1 LNIKL
6 NVESTYNQ
14 ALKEPSPPPAL
25 PLSPQK
31 SGGKKKCRAG
41 LTRTCTLLVSMQ
53 EKFRVAIDGGVD
65 VPQFLGGFFC
75 SLAEYLFVLFS

>member
-1 LNIKL
+1 
-6 NVESTYNQ
+6 
-14 ALKEPSPPPAL
+14 
-25 PLSPQK
+25 
-31 SGGKKKCRAG
+31 
-41 LTRTCTLLVSMQ
+41 MQ